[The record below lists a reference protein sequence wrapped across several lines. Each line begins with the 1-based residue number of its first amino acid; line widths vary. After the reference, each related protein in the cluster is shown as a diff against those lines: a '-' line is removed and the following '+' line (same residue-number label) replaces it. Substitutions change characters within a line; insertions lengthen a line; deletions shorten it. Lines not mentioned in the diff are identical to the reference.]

1 MIKERD
7 MVGRSILGSACIV
20 AIILS
25 AVGAATAQSAAT
37 QPAAIEEWAHDFTV
51 LTMAPDGAW
60 GTATD
65 PRINRAIFLAIEN
78 CKAMSGAKIG
88 CGAYMT
94 TVRGGWSV
102 GIRCGRENIIVADR
116 DLAEAEERARRREAD
131 LRERYVPDMPACE
144 RVVTVDP
151 NGAIVTPQLGYT
163 GDLRAAR

>member
-1 MIKERD
+1 

-20 AIILS
+20 AVILGAAS
-25 AVGAATAQSAAT
+25 AATAQPAAT

-65 PRINRAIFLAIEN
+65 PRINRAIFLAIQN

-94 TVRGGWSV
+94 TVRGGWSL
-102 GIRCGRENIIVADR
+102 GIRCGGENIIVADR
-116 DLAEAEERARRREAD
+116 NLAEAEERARKREAE
-131 LRERYVPDMPACE
+131 LRERYVPDMPACA
-144 RVVTVDP
+144 RVATVDP
-151 NGAIVTPQLGYT
+151 NGAIVMPQLGYT
-163 GDLRAAR
+163 GELRAAR